1 MSSRHRIK
9 SSSGF
14 RGVRLRPSGCWT
26 VEITEASQ
34 RWYMGTFDTAD
45 LAARAY
51 DVSVMWLN
59 RPRVDLYFSEE
70 SRENAEFI
78 VGALRM
84 LTRDEVM
91 QDHRAYMQL
100 RIRRDDEAAMARF
113 RRDHPELVQAQMDL
127 DAERDAIVK
136 KQAASSSRPVKAG
149 PSDIIN
155 MLSDSDD
162 SFEAYWESFGL
173 SDDSGDE

>member
-1 MSSRHRIK
+1 
-9 SSSGF
+9 
-14 RGVRLRPSGCWT
+14 
-26 VEITEASQ
+26 
-34 RWYMGTFDTAD
+34 MGTFDTAD
-45 LAARAY
+45 LAAHAY
-51 DVSVMWLN
+51 DVAAMRLN
-59 RPRVDLYFSEE
+59 RPRADLNFPEE

-91 QDHRAYMQL
+91 QDRCAYMQL

-113 RRDHPELVQAQMDL
+113 CREHPELVQAQMDL
-127 DAERDAIVK
+127 DAERDAMEK
-136 KQAASSSRPVKAG
+136 KQAASSSRPVEAG
-149 PSDIIN
+149 PSGIIN
-155 MLSDSDD
+155 VPSDSDD